1 MKQFICIV
9 AVFAVAAA
17 EPPYYRVKGLQR
29 RSQEINVP
37 TVDVEPILPKV
48 ADSPRNAPYP
58 PSGWRPMGQRFELP
72 PPEEPT
78 TTVAPEEEETP
89 MPEYG
94 PPQVAYGPPQNVYGP
109 PQDVYGP
116 PQNVYG
122 PPSDEVEATT
132 PTTEKDVEET
142 TDSSED
148 VSESRGDNVENA
160 VNQQGPYYIL
170 LPDSRLQKYY
180 FNVQSDPRLQQ
191 YSSMYSS
198 TGYQQLSSPLY
209 IYNPQFY
216 YPWM

>member
-9 AVFAVAAA
+9 AILAVVAA

-29 RSQEINVP
+29 RSQEINIP
-37 TVDVEPILPKV
+37 TVDVEPIIPKE

-94 PPQVAYGPPQNVYGP
+94 PPQV
-109 PQDVYGP
+109 VYGP

-122 PPSDEVEATT
+122 PPKDEVEATT

-148 VSESRGDNVENA
+148 VESRGDNAQNA
-160 VNQQGPYYIL
+160 VNQQGLYYIL

-180 FNVQSDPRLQQ
+180 YNMQSDPRLQQ
-191 YSSMYSS
+191 YSSVYSS